1 MKSKI
6 AVLAVLI
13 FLVGCKSKE
22 IKTKSEIIVDSISVE
37 VKKEVEILTYK
48 TDSGFVVEEEI
59 TDFQITTDSAGTKT
73 SLPIKKI
80 KKSWHK
86 YDRKITAL
94 KHEQIKSK
102 QVVVQRQET
111 KAQSVERPAFQIK
124 WFIAIILISIIILLA
139 FLLYIK

>member
-22 IKTKSEIIVDSISVE
+22 IKIKSEIIVDSTSVE

-48 TDSGFVVEEEI
+48 TDSGLVVEEEI

-86 YDRKITAL
+86 YDRKLAL
-94 KHEQIKSK
+94 VKHEQVKAK
-102 QVVVQRQET
+102 QVIVQKQET

-124 WFIAIILISIIILLA
+124 WFVVGFIICLLLLLML
-139 FLLYIK
+139 FLYFK